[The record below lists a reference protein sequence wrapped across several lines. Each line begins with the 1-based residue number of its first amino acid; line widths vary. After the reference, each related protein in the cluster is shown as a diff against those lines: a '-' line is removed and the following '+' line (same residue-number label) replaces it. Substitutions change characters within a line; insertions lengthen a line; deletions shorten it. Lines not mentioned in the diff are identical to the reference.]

1 MRDSTDARYHD
12 QERDHLVYTED
23 FRVETAAVA
32 HRADFPGSDQRDGN
46 DHSGDRRF
54 TSWLKEIDPDAAD
67 AYTHRHDLTQYPP
80 EKREAVLAA
89 HVEAFNMSHSPNGQD
104 RLQGATDL
112 SSTIYGPMA
121 DRVEAME
128 AQGQSSW
135 PVSTQGLERHREMFA
150 STLYVSQPDTTYAGM
165 LNKQIEDASA
175 YSQGERVDP
184 AQVEFRTIRNQPDE
198 ALQDIAVNNL
208 ISQNMNDAF
217 TAAFHQDAA
226 GGPRAEGAR
235 EATSAIS
242 GIYRDG
248 LNGALADDQE
258 DIFQRVA
265 KRAESHGAELAQ
277 EIHHGAGFVHK
288 ESYDQPQ
295 PPESFTRNDLT
306 SEGSHDADPALIHQA
321 QTYIDQVHTALDRID
336 WQKGEMN
343 STYHAAARDLAQ
355 DFDRTLETT
364 RDSQG
369 VLDTREDYERMNRLA
384 QGITFLMRPA

>member
-23 FRVETAAVA
+23 PRVETAAVA

-46 DHSGDRRF
+46 DHSDDRRF

-128 AQGQSSW
+128 AQGQSRW

-208 ISQNMNDAF
+208 VSQNMNDAF

-226 GGPRAEGAR
+226 GGPRVEGAR

-265 KRAESHGAELAQ
+265 KRAESHGAELARRSTT
-277 EIHHGAGFVHK
+277 EPGSFIKRATTNPSPRRASPGTTSPARAPTTPTLP
-288 ESYDQPQ
+288 SSTRPRPTSTRST
-295 PPESFTRNDLT
+295 PPSI
-306 SEGSHDADPALIHQA
+306 GS
-321 QTYIDQVHTALDRID
+321 TGKR
-336 WQKGEMN
+336 
-343 STYHAAARDLAQ
+343 AR
-355 DFDRTLETT
+355 
-364 RDSQG
+364 
-369 VLDTREDYERMNRLA
+369 
-384 QGITFLMRPA
+384 